1 MKTDQLIAALAAGT
15 PAVDPHLVPRRYA
28 LALAAGVIAAAA
40 LMLAFIGGMR
50 GDLLQAAQL
59 PMFWVKFG
67 FIAAM
72 VVAALLVTLR
82 LGRPGMKLGATAW
95 AWLLP
100 VALVW
105 LIAAAVLFNA
115 APGERGRLLYGV
127 SWQVCSLNVA
137 MLSAPVFVA
146 ALWAMK
152 GLAPTRPMLA
162 GAASGLLAGATG
174 ALVYAFYCPEMAA
187 PFIGIWYLGGMLIPA
202 LAGAVLGPKLLRW

>member
-1 MKTDQLIAALAAGT
+1 MKTDQLIAALATGT
-15 PAVDPHLVPRRYA
+15 PAVDPHMVRRRYA
-28 LALAAGVIAAAA
+28 LALAGGAITAMV
-40 LMLAFIGGMR
+40 LMLTFIGGVR
-50 GDLLQAAQL
+50 ADILQAATL

-72 VVAALLVTLR
+72 VVTALLMTLR
-82 LGRPGMKLGATAW
+82 LGRPGMKLGVTAW

-100 VALVW
+100 VAVVW
-105 LIAAAVLFNA
+105 LIAVLVLIYA
-115 APGERGRLLYGV
+115 APGEREHLLYGV
-127 SWQVCSLNVA
+127 SWKVCSLNVA

-187 PFIGIWYLGGMLIPA
+187 PFLGIWYLGGMLMPA
-202 LAGAVLGPKLLRW
+202 LLGAVLGPILLRW